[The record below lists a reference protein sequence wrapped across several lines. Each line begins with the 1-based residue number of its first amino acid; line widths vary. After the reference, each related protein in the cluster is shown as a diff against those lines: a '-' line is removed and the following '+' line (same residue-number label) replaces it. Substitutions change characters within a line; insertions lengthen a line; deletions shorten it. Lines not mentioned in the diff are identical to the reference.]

1 MRKWAEAD
9 VLEARRS
16 TSAFQ
21 KLTWRAFYWLPV
33 RRMAILDRLELGIR
47 KAEACVVLDLED
59 GLWFPD
65 DPARTEACRAAA
77 REELRQGAGL
87 LRRLSGGMSLGIRV
101 NPEASRE
108 FMLDLETLAS
118 IGVEWNCVFLPK
130 AESDSAYGRALAAL
144 SRSGVACR
152 GLIPI
157 IETPAGL
164 RRIRNIAAAA
174 KEAGAGWIQYG
185 HQDYSLGAGHWP
197 FWEQDSPRFRA
208 HVEGIVAETE
218 GHGLGYIHTPYM
230 HLRDPEGFLAVQ
242 RWLNGICRTPH
253 AQATLSWDQTSACR
267 HSSAE
272 DTPSWREVSAD
283 PAPIRRAPGQSPTA
297 LAKQVVDGYRLNA
310 HSGRGFSVDAGT
322 GRFFSPHEYR
332 AASRYLEREPHGR
345 G

>member
-9 VLEARRS
+9 LLEARRS

-33 RRMAILDRLELGIR
+33 RRMGILDRLEGGIKR
-47 KAEACVVLDLED
+47 ADACVVLDLED

-65 DPARTEACRAAA
+65 NPAKTEACRAAA
-77 REELRQGAGL
+77 RDELRHGAGL
-87 LRRLSGGMSLGIRV
+87 LRRLSGGISLGIRA
-101 NPEASRE
+101 NPEATRE

-130 AESDSAYGRALAAL
+130 VESDSGYGRAMEAL
-144 SRSGVACR
+144 SRSGVSSR

-157 IETPAGL
+157 IETPAGH
-164 RRIRNIAAAA
+164 RRLKNIASAA
-174 KEAGAGWIQYG
+174 KAAEAGWIQYG

-218 GHGLGYIHTPYM
+218 SRGLGYIHTPYM
-230 HLRDPEGFLAVQ
+230 HLRDAEGFLAVQ
-242 RWLNGICRTPH
+242 RWLNRICRSPH

-267 HSSAE
+267 LRAAPD
-272 DTPSWREVSAD
+272 DTPSWREASVNPVPMGRATARS
-283 PAPIRRAPGQSPTA
+283 PAA
-297 LAKQVVDGYRLNA
+297 LAKQVVEGYRLNL
-310 HSGRGFSVDAGT
+310 HSGRGFSVDAAT
-322 GRFFSPHEYR
+322 GRFLSPHEYQ
-332 AASRYLEREPHGR
+332 AASRFLAKDSHE
-345 G
+345 